1 MNNGGTIY
9 AFTHPGSDNGLDSDL
24 GTYIN
29 GGTVLSTGS
38 MYEEFK
44 TSNNTTIVQINLSKE
59 VNADESIAITDENN
73 NVIFAFKTDRK
84 MSTFVYS
91 SGDLSDETYS
101 VYTGT
106 SIEGTLDK
114 NNIYTNISSID
125 LSQMTKQENNNMMGR
140 EQGRPDDTIKNSE
153 TTTNAIM
160 PNTTIGKVI
169 LFVLIII
176 ILLIIIVSMFALLKN
191 KNKNS

>member
-1 MNNGGTIY
+1 
-9 AFTHPGSDNGLDSDL
+9 
-24 GTYIN
+24 
-29 GGTVLSTGS
+29 

-44 TSNNTTIVQINLSKE
+44 TSNNTTIVQMNLSKE
-59 VNADESIAITDENN
+59 VNANESVVITDENN

-84 MSTFVYS
+84 MSTFAYS
-91 SGDLSDETYS
+91 SSDLSDETYS

-140 EQGRPDDTIKNSE
+140 KQGRPDDTIKNSE
-153 TTTNAIM
+153 TTNAIM

-176 ILLIIIVSMFALLKN
+176 ILFIIIVSMFALLKN

>member
-1 MNNGGTIY
+1 MKRNLKNIITIPIIILLSLIISMQFTY
-9 AFTHPGSDNGLDSDL
+9 AKSDTVVSLSDS
-24 GTYIN
+24 
-29 GGTVLSTGS
+29 
-38 MYEEFK
+38 E
-44 TSNNTTIVQINLSKE
+44 INLSKE

-84 MSTFVYS
+84 MSTFAYS
-91 SGDLSDETYS
+91 SGDLNDETYS

-106 SIEGTLDK
+106 SIEGTLDR

-140 EQGRPDDTIKNSE
+140 GQGRPDDIIRNGE
-153 TTTNAIM
+153 TTNTIM

-176 ILLIIIVSMFALLKN
+176 IIFIISIFMFALLKN